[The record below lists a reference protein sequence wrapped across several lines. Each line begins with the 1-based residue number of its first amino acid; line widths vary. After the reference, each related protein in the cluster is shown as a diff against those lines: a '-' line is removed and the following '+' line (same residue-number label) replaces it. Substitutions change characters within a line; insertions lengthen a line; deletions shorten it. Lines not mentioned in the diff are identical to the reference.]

1 VRAAVLDATVS
12 VLLDQGIDALTIA
25 AIAERAG
32 VHETT
37 VYRRWGTKTSLVL
50 DAVLSTTKL
59 EIPAPDTKSLRGDLL
74 ALLGAVAAFAASPV
88 GEILLRIALRPDLPE
103 YDAARTTFWAE
114 RYKVASA
121 VLERAEAR
129 GELRPGIDRRLAYQ
143 MLIGPM
149 HEQLLMMREP
159 LHDRFAEDVVDL
171 LLSGIAVEHARPA
184 RKGTRAG
191 EFEVRAAQRGS
202 PT

>member
-1 VRAAVLDATVS
+1 MRAAVLDATVS
-12 VLLDQGIDALTIA
+12 VLHDRGIDALTIA

-37 VYRRWGTKTSLVL
+37 VYRRWGTKTNLVL
-50 DAVLSTTKL
+50 DAVLSTTEL
-59 EIPAPDTKSLRGDLL
+59 QIPAPDTKSLRGDLL
-74 ALLGAVAAFAASPV
+74 ALLGAVAAFAASPL
-88 GEILLRIALRPDLPE
+88 GETLLRIALRPDLPE
-103 YDAARTTFWAE
+103 YDAARATFWAE

-129 GELRPGIDRRLAYQ
+129 GELRPGVDRRLAYQ

-149 HEQLLMMREP
+149 HEQLLVTREP

-171 LLSGIAVEHARPA
+171 LLSGIAAE
-184 RKGTRAG
+184 RA
-191 EFEVRAAQRGS
+191 
-202 PT
+202 

>member
-1 VRAAVLDATVS
+1 M
-12 VLLDQGIDALTIA
+12 
-25 AIAERAG
+25 
-32 VHETT
+32 
-37 VYRRWGTKTSLVL
+37 
-50 DAVLSTTKL
+50 
-59 EIPAPDTKSLRGDLL
+59 
-74 ALLGAVAAFAASPV
+74 
-88 GEILLRIALRPDLPE
+88 
-103 YDAARTTFWAE
+103 
-114 RYKVASA
+114 ASA